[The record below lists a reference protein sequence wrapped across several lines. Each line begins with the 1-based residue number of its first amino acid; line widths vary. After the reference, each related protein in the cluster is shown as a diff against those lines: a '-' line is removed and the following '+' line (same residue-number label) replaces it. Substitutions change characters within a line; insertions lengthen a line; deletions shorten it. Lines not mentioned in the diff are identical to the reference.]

1 MNWPGSKKTG
11 KWSKNSTKTT
21 WKSENA
27 KFSPSTGKC
36 FFIGPFAPTS
46 IDQSWL
52 RKLLA
57 RSFDEAFCEVQFCF
71 GSINIVGGV
80 ESFPKLQSQTA
91 DKKVSQ
97 WKVPSWELTYPPQK
111 ALLKMIFL
119 FPRWDMLVPWRVFHQ
134 SKLMLDP
141 KMFPLQDFA
150 AKSAKKCL
158 RSSSASAPTWDRV
171 ARVTCNA
178 GRWWRFPEKMMF
190 S

>member
-1 MNWPGSKKTG
+1 MKTQ
-11 KWSKNSTKTT
+11 SFRLLRINV
-21 WKSENA
+21 
-27 KFSPSTGKC
+27 

-91 DKKVSQ
+91 EKKVSQ

-141 KMFPLQDFA
+141 KNVSPSGLCGQECQEVPQVFV
-150 AKSAKKCL
+150 SKCANL
-158 RSSSASAPTWDRV
+158 
-171 ARVTCNA
+171 
-178 GRWWRFPEKMMF
+178 G
-190 S
+190 